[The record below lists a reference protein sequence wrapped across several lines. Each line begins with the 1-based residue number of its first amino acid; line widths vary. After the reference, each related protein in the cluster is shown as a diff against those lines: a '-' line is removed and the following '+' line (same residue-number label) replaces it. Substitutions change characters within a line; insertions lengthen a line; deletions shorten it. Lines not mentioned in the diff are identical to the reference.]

1 MEHITKEVGYIN
13 LLVANAGIWGPDAVK
28 ISPSRP
34 LADIQRDLWS
44 LDPALFGQT
53 FSNNVGAVYFS
64 MAAFLPLLNAGNE
77 KGNVTQSSQVVITGS
92 IGAFGRVPLA
102 HIAYSASKA
111 AVTHMAKQLSTGL
124 TRHRIRFN
132 VIAPGRENIS
142 YPSDQDR
149 RLIVLQFIHPR

>member
-1 MEHITKEVGYIN
+1 
-13 LLVANAGIWGPDAVK
+13 
-28 ISPSRP
+28 
-34 LADIQRDLWS
+34 
-44 LDPALFGQT
+44 
-53 FSNNVGAVYFS
+53 

-77 KGNVTQSSQVVITGS
+77 KGNVTQSSQVIITGS

-124 TRHRIRFN
+124 TRHKIRFN
-132 VIAPGRENIS
+132 VIAPGRESILYSNEQ
-142 YPSDQDR
+142 DQ

>member
-1 MEHITKEVGYIN
+1 M
-13 LLVANAGIWGPDAVK
+13 ANAGIWGPDPVK

-34 LADIQRDLWS
+34 LDDIQRDLWS
-44 LDPALFGQT
+44 LDPALFSKT

-64 MAAFLPLLNAGNE
+64 MAAFLPLLKAGNE
-77 KGNVTQSSQVVITGS
+77 KGNISQSSQVIITGS

-124 TRHRIRFN
+124 TRHKIRFN
-132 VIAPGRENIS
+132 VIAPGRKYI
-142 YPSDQDR
+142 
-149 RLIVLQFIHPR
+149 PRANVSGDKLTAL